1 MLGQTQCSLAELP
14 GRMTAAG
21 EWRGRALTDLICDR
35 HLDLG
40 VEIAEDGRGCRIFDE
55 TGRQLTAQA
64 VLKLL
69 NSVEPAQD
77 SFPSQSFTSETPEA
91 LTERDL
97 RLWQQHSRQSCVTN
111 QTGRYWF
118 LEESPACDALQTLA
132 RVLEALSLTD
142 RPASAL
148 CLH

>member
-1 MLGQTQCSLAELP
+1 
-14 GRMTAAG
+14 
-21 EWRGRALTDLICDR
+21 
-35 HLDLG
+35 
-40 VEIAEDGRGCRIFDE
+40 
-55 TGRQLTAQA
+55 
-64 VLKLL
+64 
-69 NSVEPAQD
+69 
-77 SFPSQSFTSETPEA
+77 
-91 LTERDL
+91 
-97 RLWQQHSRQSCVTN
+97 VTN